1 MGRKLKKPRT
11 TKQKRKPLIRKR
23 KETRKKVMKILG
35 QNLEIQFPA
44 TSVPKKTRRKKETRI
59 PKNQKKTRKRR
70 TKRRK
75 RRRRR
80 NLKRKSSSPSW
91 KPSRNLWNSNWIL
104 LILMICQRNNLKHQ
118 EKS

>member
-11 TKQKRKPLIRKR
+11 TKRKRKPLIKKR

-59 PKNQKKTRKRR
+59 PKTQKKTGKRR
-70 TKRRK
+70 TKRKIKRRK

-80 NLKRKSSSPSW
+80 NLRRKSSSPSW
-91 KPSRNLWNSNWIL
+91 KPSRNLWNSSWKL
-104 LILMICQRNNLKHQ
+104 LI
-118 EKS
+118 